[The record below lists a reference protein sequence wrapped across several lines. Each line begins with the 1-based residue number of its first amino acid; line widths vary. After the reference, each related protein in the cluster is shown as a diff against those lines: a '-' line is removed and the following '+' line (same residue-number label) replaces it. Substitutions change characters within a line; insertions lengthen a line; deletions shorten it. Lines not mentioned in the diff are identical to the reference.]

1 MISSFGAALL
11 KLFKNL
17 EAYDRKP
24 TDQSVVQ
31 KVANAYEILG
41 RPDDKQRV
49 LDKYNYLFTVSPKRS
64 QKSSSPKEGKK

>member
-41 RPDDKQRV
+41 RPDDYV
-49 LDKYNYLFTVSPKRS
+49 ICCFSLNPFNRS
-64 QKSSSPKEGKK
+64 RYHL